1 MARAG
6 PHGVYNPH
14 VSVRRLLPFA
24 VIIVAC
30 AAGIVNDREPDN
42 VPIIFFGDSL
52 TLGWLASGEDR
63 EFASILRS
71 RLADNGAI
79 GSRRVISALG
89 GMYVDLL
96 ISQEVGRRPRSLIIV
111 ELGAHSVIEDPNLND
126 RTFRIGYGA
135 MLDCLRG
142 SGARVV
148 VATVPWLGWDAGGGQ
163 GSTSVRSCLAA

>member
-1 MARAG
+1 
-6 PHGVYNPH
+6 
-14 VSVRRLLPFA
+14 LLPFA